1 MNPIMSILKHKSSP
15 VLGGKQSTLLTQI
28 NQMANGIKSGTV
40 DPKSTALDMLK
51 NMSVDQKKALR
62 QLVPQIKK
70 LGKKMGVTE
79 EHMGAFINEL
89 NKQL

>member
-1 MNPIMSILKHKSSP
+1 MLS
-15 VLGGKQSTLLTQI
+15 GKQSTLLTQI

-40 DPKSTALDMLK
+40 DPKKTALDMLG
-51 NMSVDQKKALR
+51 NMSGDQKKALK

-70 LGKKMGVTE
+70 LGKKMGVSN
-79 EHMGAFINEL
+79 EHMNTFINEL